1 MQTHC
6 CVRASERLLAAP
18 ACAVSQVGYCRSMN
32 HIVALLLVA
41 LNRNQEHAFWLLAAL
56 VEGILYSG
64 TYGRDLVGCQV
75 RRGGGHVGMG
85 QRQHAGGQVA
95 RTSSQSPLIIFSISS
110 QHPFNLP
117 SQSPVNHLSPSS
129 QSPLTNPSGGD
140 EGAG

>member
-1 MQTHC
+1 
-6 CVRASERLLAAP
+6 
-18 ACAVSQVGYCRSMN
+18 MN

-95 RTSSQSPLIIFSISS
+95 TNLLSIPSHYLFNILSTSF
-110 QHPFNLP
+110 
-117 SQSPVNHLSPSS
+117 QSPVPIPC
-129 QSPLTNPSGGD
+129 QPPLTLLSISPHKPLRWR
-140 EGAG
+140 